1 MKASPRQQR
10 LLLDLQ
16 DLDNTIARLRRRR
29 ATLPERAELTGLSGD
44 AAEARTKFMAAQRE
58 LDTQNADLER
68 IEADVALVQQR
79 RDRDEQLLSASTSSK
94 EAQALQAELETLT
107 RRQSELED
115 RELELMEAQ
124 ERALQAFSTAE
135 ELFAG
140 VDARRAEIDARI
152 AEAEQRIDR
161 ELSSNAEERA
171 GVAAELQRDVLG
183 LYEEI
188 RARIGIGAARLRGN
202 VSEAS
207 NMALAPA
214 ELSDIRAA
222 APDEIV
228 FCPGTGAILVR
239 VEEDEA
245 RPVS

>member
-10 LLLDLQ
+10 ILLDLQ
-16 DLDNTIARLRRRR
+16 DLDNTLARLRRKRT
-29 ATLPERAELTGLSGD
+29 TLPERAELAGLSGD
-44 AAEARTKFMAAQRE
+44 AADARTKFMAAQRE

-79 RDRDEQLLSASTSSK
+79 RDRDEQLLAASTSSK
-94 EAQALQAELETLT
+94 EAQALQSELETLT
-107 RRQSELED
+107 RRKSELED
-115 RELELMEAQ
+115 RELELMEVQ
-124 ERALQAFSTAE
+124 ERALAAFASAE
-135 ELFAG
+135 QLLAG
-140 VDARRAEIDARI
+140 VDARRTEIEARLT
-152 AEAEQRIDR
+152 AAEQRIDR
-161 ELSSNAEERA
+161 ELASNAEERA
-171 GVAAELQRDVLG
+171 GLAAELQRDILG
-183 LYEEI
+183 LYEEL

-222 APDEIV
+222 APDELV

-239 VEEDEA
+239 VDEE
-245 RPVS
+245 

>member
-10 LLLDLQ
+10 ILLDLQ
-16 DLDNTIARLRRRR
+16 DLDNTLARLRRKRT
-29 ATLPERAELTGLSGD
+29 TLPERAELAGLSGD
-44 AAEARTKFMAAQRE
+44 AADARTKFMAAQRE

-79 RDRDEQLLSASTSSK
+79 RDRDEQLLAASTSSK
-94 EAQALQAELETLT
+94 EAQALQSELETLT
-107 RRQSELED
+107 RRKSELED
-115 RELELMEAQ
+115 RELELMEVQ
-124 ERALQAFSTAE
+124 ERALAAFASAE
-135 ELFAG
+135 QLLAG
-140 VDARRAEIDARI
+140 VDARRTEIEARLTS
-152 AEAEQRIDR
+152 AEQRIDR
-161 ELSSNAEERA
+161 ELASNAEERA
-171 GVAAELQRDVLG
+171 GLAAELQRDILG
-183 LYEEI
+183 LYEEL

-222 APDEIV
+222 APDELV

-239 VEEDEA
+239 VDEE
-245 RPVS
+245 